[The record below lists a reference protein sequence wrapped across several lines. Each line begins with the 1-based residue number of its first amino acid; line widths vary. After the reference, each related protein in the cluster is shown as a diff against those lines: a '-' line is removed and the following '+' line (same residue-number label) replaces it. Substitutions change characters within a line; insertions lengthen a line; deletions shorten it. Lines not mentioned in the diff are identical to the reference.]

1 MSRVRG
7 ADTKPEVQVRSFL
20 HRLGYR
26 FRLHRR
32 DLPGRPDIVL
42 PGSQAA
48 IFVHG
53 CFWHQ
58 HPGCS
63 KANLPEANREK
74 WAAKL
79 ARNVE
84 RDRENREALREAGW
98 RVATIWEC
106 ELKIPESV
114 LSSLSQVLAD
124 VKERAACKGI
134 EVYAPLRIPPKSP
147 PKSSTS

>member
-7 ADTKPEVQVRSFL
+7 TDTTPEVRVRSFL

-32 DLPGRPDIVL
+32 GLPGRPDIVM
-42 PGSQAA
+42 PSHRAA
-48 IFVHG
+48 VFVHG

-58 HPGCS
+58 HLGCA
-63 KANLPEANREK
+63 KATLPATNREK

-84 RDRENREALREAGW
+84 RDGENLRALQEAGW
-98 RVATIWEC
+98 RVATVWEC
-106 ELKIPESV
+106 NLNDPRVVIA
-114 LSSLSQVLAD
+114 SLSEILTDLKDRVTGSAVVL
-124 VKERAACKGI
+124 
-134 EVYAPLRIPPKSP
+134 
-147 PKSSTS
+147 

>member
-1 MSRVRG
+1 MADRYSPAKRSEIMSRVRG
-7 ADTKPEVQVRSFL
+7 TDTKPEVRVRSFL

-42 PGSQAA
+42 SSHRAV
-48 IFVHG
+48 IFIHG

-63 KANLPEANREK
+63 KASLPETNREE

-79 ARNVE
+79 SRNVE
-84 RDRENREALREAGW
+84 RDRENQEDLREAGW
-98 RVATIWEC
+98 KVVTLWEC
-106 ELKIPESV
+106 
-114 LSSLSQVLAD
+114 D
-124 VKERAACKGI
+124 VKNLKAVVSPLSDVLLDIQERVVA
-134 EVYAPLRIPPKSP
+134 KSVVF
-147 PKSSTS
+147 

>member
-1 MSRVRG
+1 MGDRYSPAKRSDIMSRVRG
-7 ADTKPEVQVRSFL
+7 ADTKPEVRVRSFL

-42 PGSQAA
+42 PSYRAV

-63 KANLPEANREK
+63 KASVPETDREK
-74 WAAKL
+74 WTAKL

-84 RDRENREALREAGW
+84 RDKENRDALREAGW
-98 RVATIWEC
+98 RVATVWEC
-106 ELKIPESV
+106 ELKNPESV
-114 LSSLSQVLAD
+114 VSSLSQILAD
-124 VKERAACKGI
+124 LKERVAT
-134 EVYAPLRIPPKSP
+134 
-147 PKSSTS
+147 STISL

>member
-7 ADTKPEVQVRSFL
+7 ADTKPEIRVRSFL

-42 PGSQAA
+42 ARYGTV

-63 KANLPEANREK
+63 KASLPETNRGE
-74 WAAKL
+74 WTSKL

-84 RDRENREALREAGW
+84 RDRENQGVLREAGW
-98 RVATIWEC
+98 RVVTIWEC
-106 ELKIPESV
+106 ELKNPEVVVS
-114 LSSLSQVLAD
+114 
-124 VKERAACKGI
+124 
-134 EVYAPLRIPPKSP
+134 
-147 PKSSTS
+147 